1 MAEIKN
7 AQVSTAD
14 KQAAAVINNAFIDS
28 LTRQLNEKCKYGLS
42 FPDDY
47 NVANSLMG
55 AYLILKETEDK
66 NHKPILESC
75 SQASIANSLMDMATL
90 GLSVQKKQGYFI
102 AYGGKCQFQRSYFGN
117 ITIARRFGLKDIHA
131 EVIYEGDNFV
141 YHIEDGN
148 KVLDKHEQ
156 SIMNIDND
164 KIIGAY
170 AVVIMQ
176 DGTKMLEVMNMKQIK
191 QSWQQGYGYKEGSGT
206 HSKFADQMAKKTV
219 INRALKQIINTHG
232 DVFVQEADE
241 RTEDVDRMAQV
252 EADVA
257 YEIAENS
264 NKEEF
269 IVEEPSQIEEKP
281 APKTIADVYTGVREP
296 VKKDADAPKKEKKEE
311 GFEYPPFMKE
321 NLQ

>member
-1 MAEIKN
+1 MAENKN
-7 AQVSTAD
+7 VQVATAD

-148 KVLDKHEQ
+148 KILDKHEQ

-269 IVEEPSQIEEKP
+269 IVDEPPAIEEKP
-281 APKTIADVYTGVREP
+281 APKTVADVTAGAKEKEP
-296 VKKDADAPKKEKKEE
+296 VGKDTNVSAKEKKEQTL
-311 GFEYPPFMKE
+311 PDFMTME
-321 NLQ
+321 Q

>member
-1 MAEIKN
+1 MAAKQEVMEN
-7 AQVSTAD
+7 AKRGAELIV
-14 KQAAAVINNAFIDS
+14 NNAFIDS
-28 LTRQLNEKCKYGLS
+28 LSAQLNEKCKYGMS
-42 FPDDY
+42 FPEDY
-47 NVANSLMG
+47 NVANALMG
-55 AYLILKETEDK
+55 AYLTLKETKDK
-66 NHKPILESC
+66 SGKPLLETC
-75 SQASIANSLMDMATL
+75 SQTSIANSLMDMATL

-102 AYGGKCQFQRSYFGN
+102 AYGGQCQFQRSYFGN
-117 ITIARRFGLKDIHA
+117 ITIARRYGLKEVNA
-131 EVIYEGDNFV
+131 QVIYEGDKFQ
-141 YHIEDGN
+141 YHIEDGI

-156 SIMNIDND
+156 DFMNIDNN

-176 DGTKMLEVMNMKQIK
+176 DGSKSLEIMNMNQIK

-241 RTEDVDRMAQV
+241 RTEDVDRMEQV

-269 IVEEPSQIEEKP
+269 IIDEPPAIEEKSET
-281 APKTIADVYTGVREP
+281 KTVADVAAGVKEKEP
-296 VKKDADAPKKEKKEE
+296 VGKDTNVSAKDKKEQ
-311 GFEYPPFMKE
+311 PLPDFMTME
-321 NLQ
+321 Q

>member
-1 MAEIKN
+1 MAENKN
-7 AQVSTAD
+7 TQVATAD

-42 FPDDY
+42 FPADY

-117 ITIARRFGLKDIHA
+117 ITIARRYGLKEVNA
-131 EVIYEGDNFV
+131 QVIYEGDKFV
-141 YHIEDGN
+141 YHIEDGV

-156 SIMNIDND
+156 DFMNIDNN

-176 DGTKMLEVMNMKQIK
+176 DGSKSLEVMNMNQIK

-206 HSKFADQMAKKTV
+206 HSKFTDQMAKKTV
-219 INRALKQIINTHG
+219 INRALKGIINTHG
-232 DVFVQEADE
+232 DAFVQEADE
-241 RTEDVDRMAQV
+241 HTEDINPADKIA
-252 EADVA
+252 ADVA

-269 IVEEPSQIEEKP
+269 IIDEPPAIEEKP
-281 APKTIADVYTGVREP
+281 EPKNIADVTADEKEKEP
-296 VKKDADAPKKEKKEE
+296 VKAERKEQ
-311 GFEYPPFMKE
+311 PLPDFMKSID
-321 NLQ
+321 

>member
-1 MAEIKN
+1 MATKQE
-7 AQVSTAD
+7 VSNVSNSTD
-14 KQAAAVINNAFIDS
+14 MVINNAFIDGLS
-28 LTRQLNEKCKYGLS
+28 KQLQKKCEYGLS

-47 NVANSLMG
+47 NVANALTG
-55 AYLILKETEDK
+55 AYLVLKETTDK
-66 NHKPILESC
+66 SGKPILETC
-75 SQASIANSLMDMATL
+75 SQVSIANALMDMCVL
-90 GLSVQKKQGYFI
+90 GLNVQRKQGYFI

-156 SIMNIDND
+156 SITNIDND

-232 DVFVQEADE
+232 DAFVQEADE
-241 RTEDVDRMAQV
+241 HTEDINPADKIA
-252 EADVA
+252 ADVA

-269 IVEEPSQIEEKP
+269 IIDEPPAIEEKP
-281 APKTIADVYTGVREP
+281 EPKTVADVTAGAKEKEP
-296 VKKDADAPKKEKKEE
+296 VGKDTNVPAREKKEQ
-311 GFEYPPFMKE
+311 PLPDFMKVE
-321 NLQ
+321 

>member
-1 MAEIKN
+1 MTENKN
-7 AQVSTAD
+7 TQVATAD

-42 FPDDY
+42 FPADY

-148 KVLDKHEQ
+148 KILDKHEQ

-241 RTEDVDRMAQV
+241 RTEDVDRMEQV

-269 IVEEPSQIEEKP
+269 VIDEPPAIEEKP
-281 APKTIADVYTGVREP
+281 APKTVADVTAGAKEKEP
-296 VKKDADAPKKEKKEE
+296 VKAEKKEQPLPE
-311 GFEYPPFMKE
+311 FMTME
-321 NLQ
+321 Q

>member
-1 MAEIKN
+1 
-7 AQVSTAD
+7 
-14 KQAAAVINNAFIDS
+14 
-28 LTRQLNEKCKYGLS
+28 
-42 FPDDY
+42 
-47 NVANSLMG
+47 MG
-55 AYLILKETEDK
+55 AYLTLKETTDK
-66 NHKPILESC
+66 NGKPLLETC
-75 SQASIANSLMDMATL
+75 SQISIANSLMDMATL

-241 RTEDVDRMAQV
+241 HTEDINPADKIA
-252 EADVA
+252 ADVA

-269 IVEEPSQIEEKP
+269 AIDEPPAIEEKP
-281 APKTIADVYTGVREP
+281 EPKTVADVTAGAKEKEP
-296 VKKDADAPKKEKKEE
+296 VKAEKKQEV
-311 GFEYPPFMKE
+311 PKFMQME
-321 NLQ
+321 NME

>member
-1 MAEIKN
+1 MATKQEISN
-7 AQVSTAD
+7 SNNSTD
-14 KQAAAVINNAFIDS
+14 MVINNAFIDGLS
-28 LTRQLNEKCKYGLS
+28 KQLQKKCEYGLS

-47 NVANSLMG
+47 NVANALTG
-55 AYLILKETEDK
+55 AYLILKETTDK
-66 NHKPILESC
+66 NGKPILETC
-75 SQASIANSLMDMATL
+75 SQVSIANALMDMCVL
-90 GLSVQKKQGYFI
+90 GLNVQRKQGYFI

-156 SIMNIDND
+156 SITNIDND

-176 DGTKMLEVMNMKQIK
+176 DGTKMLEVMNIKQIK

-241 RTEDVDRMAQV
+241 RTEDVDRMEQV

-269 IVEEPSQIEEKP
+269 IIDEPPAIEEKP
-281 APKTIADVYTGVREP
+281 VLKTVADITTGAKEKDP
-296 VKKDADAPKKEKKEE
+296 VKAEKKEQPLPE
-311 GFEYPPFMKE
+311 FMTME
-321 NLQ
+321 Q

>member
-1 MAEIKN
+1 MATKQEISN
-7 AQVSTAD
+7 SNNSTD
-14 KQAAAVINNAFIDS
+14 MVINNAFIDGLS
-28 LTRQLNEKCKYGLS
+28 KQLQKKCGYGLS

-47 NVANSLMG
+47 NVANALTG
-55 AYLILKETEDK
+55 AYLVLKETTDK
-66 NHKPILESC
+66 SGKPILETC
-75 SQASIANSLMDMATL
+75 SQVSIANALMDMCVL
-90 GLSVQKKQGYFI
+90 GLNVQRKQGYFI

-156 SIMNIDND
+156 SIANIDND

-241 RTEDVDRMAQV
+241 RTEDVDRMEQV
-252 EADVA
+252 AADVA

-269 IVEEPSQIEEKP
+269 VVEEPPTIEEKP
-281 APKTIADVYTGVREP
+281 APKTVADVTDGVKEKEP
-296 VKKDADAPKKEKKEE
+296 VKVEKKEQ
-311 GFEYPPFMKE
+311 PLPDFMKAME
-321 NLQ
+321 

>member
-1 MAEIKN
+1 MAENKN
-7 AQVSTAD
+7 TQVATAD
-14 KQAAAVINNAFIDS
+14 KQVAAVINNAFIDS

-42 FPDDY
+42 FPADY

-148 KVLDKHEQ
+148 KILDKHEQ

-170 AVVIMQ
+170 AVVVMQ

-257 YEIAENS
+257 YEIEANS

-269 IVEEPSQIEEKP
+269 VIEEPAQIEEKP
-281 APKTIADVYTGVREP
+281 APKTVADVTAGAKEKEP
-296 VKKDADAPKKEKKEE
+296 VKAEKKQEVPE
-311 GFEYPPFMKE
+311 FMQME
-321 NLQ
+321 NME

>member
-1 MAEIKN
+1 MAESKN
-7 AQVSTAD
+7 TQVATAD
-14 KQAAAVINNAFIDS
+14 KQASAVINNAFIDS

-42 FPDDY
+42 FPSDY

-148 KVLDKHEQ
+148 KILDKHEQ
-156 SIMNIDND
+156 NIMNIDND

-241 RTEDVDRMAQV
+241 RTEDVDRMEQV

-257 YEIAENS
+257 YEIEANANKTEFSLMDNSIDAENDEKH
-264 NKEEF
+264 KE
-269 IVEEPSQIEEKP
+269 
-281 APKTIADVYTGVREP
+281 TGS
-296 VKKDADAPKKEKKEE
+296 KETEI
-311 GFEYPPFMKE
+311 PDFMKVE
-321 NLQ
+321 

>member
-1 MAEIKN
+1 MA
-7 AQVSTAD
+7 T
-14 KQAAAVINNAFIDS
+14 KQEVATQGKQQAGMVVNNAFIDG
-28 LTRQLNEKCKYGLS
+28 LTAQLNEKCKYGMS

-47 NVANSLMG
+47 NLANSLMG
-55 AYLILKETEDK
+55 AYLTLKETKDK
-66 NHKPILESC
+66 NGKPLLETC
-75 SQASIANSLMDMATL
+75 SQTSIANSLMDMATL

-102 AYGGKCQFQRSYFGN
+102 AYGGQCQFQRSYFGN
-117 ITIARRFGLKDIHA
+117 ITIARRYGLKEVNA
-131 EVIYEGDNFV
+131 QVIYEGDKFV
-141 YHIEDGN
+141 YHIEDGI

-156 SIMNIDND
+156 DFMNIDNN
-164 KIIGAY
+164 KITGAY

-176 DGTKMLEVMNMKQIK
+176 DGSKSLEVMNMNQIK

-241 RTEDVDRMAQV
+241 RTEDVDRMEQI

-269 IVEEPSQIEEKP
+269 VIDEPP
-281 APKTIADVYTGVREP
+281 AIGENPEPKTVADVTAGAKEKEP
-296 VKKDADAPKKEKKEE
+296 VKAEKKQEM
-311 GFEYPPFMKE
+311 PPFMKDLE
-321 NLQ
+321 DM

>member
-1 MAEIKN
+1 MATKQE
-7 AQVSTAD
+7 VSNVSNSTD
-14 KQAAAVINNAFIDS
+14 MVINNAFIDGLS
-28 LTRQLNEKCKYGLS
+28 KQLQKKCEYGLS

-47 NVANSLMG
+47 NVANALTG
-55 AYLILKETEDK
+55 AYLVLKETTDK
-66 NHKPILESC
+66 SGKPILETC
-75 SQASIANSLMDMATL
+75 SQVSIANALMDMCVL
-90 GLSVQKKQGYFI
+90 GLNVQRKQGYFI

-156 SIMNIDND
+156 SIANIDND

-176 DGTKMLEVMNMKQIK
+176 DGTKMLEVMNMNQIK

-241 RTEDVDRMAQV
+241 RTEDVDRMEQV

-269 IVEEPSQIEEKP
+269 IIDEPPAIEEKP
-281 APKTIADVYTGVREP
+281 EPKTVSDVTAGAKEKEP
-296 VKKDADAPKKEKKEE
+296 VGKDTNVPAKEKNEQTL
-311 GFEYPPFMKE
+311 PDFMKMSE
-321 NLQ
+321 

>member
-1 MAEIKN
+1 MATKQE
-7 AQVSTAD
+7 VSNVSNSTD
-14 KQAAAVINNAFIDS
+14 MVINNAFIDGLS
-28 LTRQLNEKCKYGLS
+28 KQLQKKCEYGLS

-47 NVANSLMG
+47 NVANALTG
-55 AYLILKETEDK
+55 AYLVLKETTDK
-66 NHKPILESC
+66 SGKPILETC
-75 SQASIANSLMDMATL
+75 SQVSIANALMDMCVL
-90 GLSVQKKQGYFI
+90 GLNVQRKQGYFI

-148 KVLDKHEQ
+148 KILDKHEQ

-269 IVEEPSQIEEKP
+269 VIEEPPAIEEKSE
-281 APKTIADVYTGVREP
+281 PKTVADVPDINVGKIEKEP
-296 VKKDADAPKKEKKEE
+296 VKAEKKQDI
-311 GFEYPPFMKE
+311 PAFMKME
-321 NLQ
+321 NME

>member
-1 MAEIKN
+1 MAEKN
-7 AQVSTAD
+7 TQVATAD

-42 FPDDY
+42 FPEDY

-148 KVLDKHEQ
+148 KILDKHEQ
-156 SIMNIDND
+156 SITNIDND

-170 AVVIMQ
+170 AVIIMQ

-241 RTEDVDRMAQV
+241 RTEDVDRMEQV

-257 YEIAENS
+257 YEIEANS

-269 IVEEPSQIEEKP
+269 VVEESPVIEEKP
-281 APKTIADVYTGVREP
+281 APKTVADVTAGAKEKEP
-296 VKKDADAPKKEKKEE
+296 VKAEKKQEV
-311 GFEYPPFMKE
+311 PDFMKME
-321 NLQ
+321 NME

>member
-1 MAEIKN
+1 MATKQE
-7 AQVSTAD
+7 VSNVSNSTD
-14 KQAAAVINNAFIDS
+14 IVINNAFIDGLS
-28 LTRQLNEKCKYGLS
+28 KQLQKKCEYGLS

-47 NVANSLMG
+47 NVANALTG
-55 AYLILKETEDK
+55 AYLVLKETTDK
-66 NHKPILESC
+66 NGKPILETC
-75 SQASIANSLMDMATL
+75 SQVSIANALMDMCVL
-90 GLSVQKKQGYFI
+90 GLNVQRKQGYFI

-148 KVLDKHEQ
+148 KILDKHEQ
-156 SIMNIDND
+156 SIANIDND

-241 RTEDVDRMAQV
+241 RTEDVDRMEQV
-252 EADVA
+252 ETDVA
-257 YEIAENS
+257 YEIEASS

-269 IVEEPSQIEEKP
+269 IIDEPPVIEEKP
-281 APKTIADVYTGVREP
+281 DPKTVADVYTGVREP
-296 VKKDADAPKKEKKEE
+296 VGKDTNVSAKEKKEK

>member
-1 MAEIKN
+1 MATKQEISN
-7 AQVSTAD
+7 ANNPTD
-14 KQAAAVINNAFIDS
+14 MVINNAFIDGLS
-28 LTRQLNEKCKYGLS
+28 KQLQKKCEYGLS
-42 FPDDY
+42 FPEDY
-47 NVANSLMG
+47 NVANALTG
-55 AYLILKETEDK
+55 AYLVLKETTDK
-66 NHKPILESC
+66 NGKPILETC
-75 SQASIANSLMDMATL
+75 SQVSIANSLMDMCVL
-90 GLSVQKKQGYFI
+90 GLNVQKKQGYFI

-148 KVLDKHEQ
+148 NILDKREQ
-156 SIMNIDND
+156 SITNIDND

-170 AVVIMQ
+170 AVIIMQ

-241 RTEDVDRMAQV
+241 RTEDVDRMEQV

-269 IVEEPSQIEEKP
+269 IVEEPPAIEEKP
-281 APKTIADVYTGVREP
+281 APKTVADVTAGAKEKEAVG
-296 VKKDADAPKKEKKEE
+296 KDTNVPAREKKEQQIL
-311 GFEYPPFMKE
+311 PDFMKMTE
-321 NLQ
+321 

>member
-1 MAEIKN
+1 MAENKN
-7 AQVSTAD
+7 TQVATAE

-42 FPDDY
+42 FPADY

-141 YHIEDGN
+141 YHIEDAI
-148 KVLDKHEQ
+148 KILDKHEQ
-156 SIMNIDND
+156 NIMNIDND

-170 AVVIMQ
+170 AVVIMK

-241 RTEDVDRMAQV
+241 HTEDINPADKIA
-252 EADVA
+252 ADVA

-269 IVEEPSQIEEKP
+269 VIDEPPAIEEKP
-281 APKTIADVYTGVREP
+281 EPKTVSDVTAG
-296 VKKDADAPKKEKKEE
+296 AKEKETVKAEKKQE
-311 GFEYPPFMKE
+311 VPSFMQME
-321 NLQ
+321 DM

>member
-1 MAEIKN
+1 MAEKN
-7 AQVSTAD
+7 TQVATAD

-42 FPDDY
+42 FPKDY
-47 NVANSLMG
+47 NVANALMG

-156 SIMNIDND
+156 SITNIDND

-206 HSKFADQMAKKTV
+206 YSKFADQMAKKTV
-219 INRALKQIINTHG
+219 INRALKQIINTRG
-232 DVFVQEADE
+232 DAFVQEADE
-241 RTEDVDRMAQV
+241 HTEGINPADKIA
-252 EADVA
+252 ADVA

-269 IVEEPSQIEEKP
+269 VIDEPAQIEEKP
-281 APKTIADVYTGVREP
+281 APKTVADVTAGV
-296 VKKDADAPKKEKKEE
+296 KEKETVKAEKKQE
-311 GFEYPPFMKE
+311 VPSFMQME
-321 NLQ
+321 DM